1 MSNVPNE
8 NEMLSDD
15 ELVNVSGGTTVSSG
29 GSWGVGQS
37 GHPVYNRWEV
47 DANGVRTTTSGSVR
61 PEQLADGR
69 TNYWGMGADGKEF
82 LKGTR

>member
-8 NEMLSDD
+8 NQMLSDD
-15 ELVNVSGGTTVSSG
+15 ELLPVSGGTAVSSG
-29 GSWGVGQS
+29 GSWGVGAS
-37 GHPVYNRWEV
+37 GHPVYTRWEV
-47 DANGVRTTTSGSVR
+47 DAGGARTVTSGSVR
-61 PEQLADGR
+61 PEPLADGR